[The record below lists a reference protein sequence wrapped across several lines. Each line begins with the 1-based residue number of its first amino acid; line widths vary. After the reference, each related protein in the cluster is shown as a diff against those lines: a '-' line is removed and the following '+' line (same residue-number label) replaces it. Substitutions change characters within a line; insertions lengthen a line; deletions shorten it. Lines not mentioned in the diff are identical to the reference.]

1 MGARNNK
8 KILMKFQFAARM
20 GKVPRSFVREILKV
34 TEDPEIISFAGGLP
48 NPESFPYQ
56 DIKEVVV
63 QVLEE
68 NGAQALQY
76 STTEG
81 YYPLREWVS
90 HRYQSKGL
98 KVDPEEVLVTNGSQQ
113 GLDLVGKIFLD
124 QNDSVLV
131 ERPTYLA
138 ALQSFGLYE
147 PEFHSLPLEEDG
159 VNINSLEMALDKF
172 HPKLFYAVPNFQN
185 PTGISY
191 SLKRRKEVA
200 QVLNDHQTVFVEDNP
215 YGEIRFMGEDHPP
228 VKAFLDES
236 VLLGS
241 FSKIVSPGIRLGW
254 ITTPG
259 EVMDKLVTAKQASDL
274 HSSLLS
280 QMIVHR
286 YLSEYDVEAHLMKI
300 RRMYKRQRDLM
311 VTLIQEE
318 FPEDVK
324 YTKPEGGM
332 FLWVT
337 LPEGM
342 SSLELFELAL
352 KKKVAFVPGQ
362 AFYAEKPQHNTL
374 RMNFSNSSEEKIEEG
389 IKRLGEVIKKL
400 AMD

>member
-1 MGARNNK
+1 
-8 KILMKFQFAARM
+8 MKYEFAARM
-20 GKVPRSFVREILKV
+20 GKVPRSFIREILKV

-48 NPESFPYQ
+48 NPESFPYH
-56 DIKEVVV
+56 DIKEVAV

-68 NGAQALQY
+68 SGAQALQY

-90 HRYQSKGL
+90 NRYQSKGV

-113 GLDLVGKIFLD
+113 GLDLVGKIFLNQKD
-124 QNDSVLV
+124 PVLV

-147 PEFHSLPLEEDG
+147 PVFHSVPLEEDG
-159 VNINSLEMALDKF
+159 VDVNRLEEALHEFD
-172 HPKLFYAVPNFQN
+172 PKLFYAVPNFQN

-200 QVLNDHQTVFVEDNP
+200 RVLTGSNTVFVEDNP

-228 VKAFLDES
+228 VKAFLEES

-254 ITTPG
+254 ITAPA

-286 YLSEYDVEAHLMKI
+286 YLSLYDVEAHLRKI
-300 RRMYKRQRDLM
+300 RSMYKSQRDLM
-311 VTLIQEE
+311 VSLIQEE
-318 FPEDVK
+318 FPEDVQ
-324 YTKPEGGM
+324 YTAPEGGM

-342 SSLELFELAL
+342 SSLELFEMAL
-352 KKKVAFVPGQ
+352 KEKVAFVPGQ
-362 AFYAEKPQHNTL
+362 AFYAEEPQYNTL
-374 RMNFSNSSEEKIEEG
+374 RMNFSNSSAEKIEEG
-389 IKRLGEVIKKL
+389 IKRLGNVIKKL
-400 AMD
+400 LNY

>member
-1 MGARNNK
+1 
-8 KILMKFQFAARM
+8 MKFEFAARM
-20 GKVPRSFVREILKV
+20 GKVPRSFIREILKV

-48 NPESFPYQ
+48 SPESFPYQ
-56 DIKEVVV
+56 DIKEVAV

-90 HRYQSKGL
+90 HRYQARGL
-98 KVDPEEVLVTNGSQQ
+98 KVEPEEVLVTNGSQQ
-113 GLDLVGKIFLD
+113 GLDLVGKIFLN
-124 QNDSVLV
+124 QNDPVLV

-147 PEFHSLPLEEDG
+147 PEFHSLPLEKDG
-159 VNINSLEMALDKF
+159 VDVNHLEEARDRF
-172 HPKLFYAVPNFQN
+172 HPKLFYAVPSFQN

-200 QVLNDHQTVFVEDNP
+200 RALKDSNTVFVEDNP

-228 VKAFLDES
+228 VKAFLEDS

-254 ITTPG
+254 ITAPL

-286 YLSEYDVEAHLMKI
+286 YLTHYDVEAHLNKI
-300 RRMYKRQRDLM
+300 RCMYRRQRDLM
-311 VTLIQEE
+311 VSLIKEE
-318 FPEDVK
+318 FPEDVEC
-324 YTKPEGGM
+324 TEPEGGM

-337 LPEGM
+337 LPEGT
-342 SSLELFELAL
+342 SSLELFEMAL
-352 KKKVAFVPGQ
+352 KEKVAFVPGQ
-362 AFYAEKPQHNTL
+362 AFYAEKPQLNTL
-374 RMNFSNSSEEKIEEG
+374 RMNFSNSSEEKIKEG
-389 IKRLGEVIKKL
+389 ISRLARSIRKL
-400 AMD
+400 EK

>member
-1 MGARNNK
+1 MMN
-8 KILMKFQFAARM
+8 FEFASRM

-56 DIKEVVV
+56 DIKEVAV

-90 HRYQSKGL
+90 QRYHRGGL
-98 KVDPEEVLVTNGSQQ
+98 NVDPEEVLVTNGSQQ
-113 GLDLVGKIFLD
+113 GLDLVGKIFLNQD
-124 QNDSVLV
+124 DPVLV

-147 PEFHSLPLEEDG
+147 PKFHSLPLEEDG
-159 VNINSLEMALDKF
+159 VNINSLKKALDKF
-172 HPKLFYAVPNFQN
+172 HPKLFYAVPSFQN

-191 SLKRRKEVA
+191 SLNRRKEVGR
-200 QVLNDHQTVFVEDNP
+200 LLKDSDTVFVEDNP
-215 YGEIRFMGEDHPP
+215 YGEIRFMGQDHPP
-228 VKAFLDES
+228 VKAFSDES
-236 VLLGS
+236 LLLGS

-254 ITTPG
+254 ITAPG

-286 YLSEYDVEAHLMKI
+286 YLSDYDVEAHLKKI

-311 VTLIQEE
+311 VSLIKEG
-318 FPEDVK
+318 FPEGVK
-324 YTKPEGGM
+324 YTEPEGGM

-342 SSLELFELAL
+342 SSLELFDMAL
-352 KKKVAFVPGQ
+352 KEKVAFVPGQ
-362 AFYAEKPQHNTL
+362 AFYTEDPQHNTL
-374 RMNFSNSSEEKIEEG
+374 RMNFSNCSEDRIEEG
-389 IKRLGEVIKKL
+389 MKRLGYAIKKL
-400 AMD
+400 ATD

>member
-1 MGARNNK
+1 
-8 KILMKFQFAARM
+8 MKFEFAARM

-48 NPESFPYQ
+48 SPESFPYQ
-56 DIKEVVV
+56 DIKEVAV

-68 NGAQALQY
+68 SGAQALQY

-90 HRYQSKGL
+90 HRYQTRGI
-98 KVDPEEVLVTNGSQQ
+98 KVDPEEVLITNGSQQ
-113 GLDLVGKIFLD
+113 GLDLVGKIFLNQKD
-124 QNDSVLV
+124 GVLV

-159 VNINSLEMALDKF
+159 VNVNSLEEGLDEF
-172 HPKLFYAVPNFQN
+172 DPKLFYAVPNFQN
-185 PTGISY
+185 PTGITY
-191 SLKRRKEVA
+191 SLNRRKEVA
-200 QVLNDHQTVFVEDNP
+200 QVLMDSDTIFVEDNP

-236 VLLGS
+236 ILLGS

-254 ITTPG
+254 ITAPA

-280 QMIVHR
+280 QMIVQR
-286 YLSEYDVEAHLMKI
+286 YLSDYDVEAHLKKI
-300 RRMYKRQRDLM
+300 RRMYKSQRDLM
-311 VTLIQEE
+311 VSLIREE
-318 FPEDVK
+318 FPEDVQ
-324 YTKPEGGM
+324 YTEPEGGM

-337 LPEGM
+337 LPEGI
-342 SSLELFELAL
+342 SSLELFEMAL
-352 KKKVAFVPGQ
+352 KEKVAFVPGQ
-362 AFYAEKPQHNTL
+362 AFYAEDPEYNTL
-374 RMNFSNSSEEKIEEG
+374 RMNFSNSSEERIEEG
-389 IKRLGEVIKKL
+389 IKRLGKAIKRL
-400 AMD
+400 ASD

>member
-1 MGARNNK
+1 MN
-8 KILMKFQFAARM
+8 FEFASRM

-48 NPESFPYQ
+48 HPESFPYQ
-56 DIKEVVV
+56 DIKEVAV

-76 STTEG
+76 GATEG
-81 YYPLREWVS
+81 YQPLREWIS
-90 HRYQSKGL
+90 QRYQRMGL

-113 GLDLVGKIFLD
+113 GLDLVGKIFLNQD
-124 QNDSVLV
+124 DAVLV

-147 PEFHSLPLEEDG
+147 PKFHSLALDEDG
-159 VNINSLEMALDKF
+159 VDVNSLKMALDEF
-172 HPKLFYAVPNFQN
+172 HPRLFYAVPSFQN

-191 SLKRRKEVA
+191 SLNRRKEVA
-200 QVLNDHQTVFVEDNP
+200 RLLKDNDTVFVEDNP
-215 YGEIRFMGEDHPP
+215 YGEIRFMGQDNPP

-236 VLLGS
+236 ILLGS

-254 ITTPG
+254 ITAPG
-259 EVMDKLVTAKQASDL
+259 EVMDKLITAKQASDL

-286 YLSEYDVEAHLMKI
+286 YLSDYNVEAHLKKI

-311 VTLIQEE
+311 VSLIKEE
-318 FPEDVK
+318 FPEGVQC
-324 YTKPEGGM
+324 TEPEGGM

-342 SSLELFELAL
+342 SSLELFDSAL
-352 KKKVAFVPGQ
+352 KEKVAFVPGQ
-362 AFYAEKPQHNTL
+362 AFYAEDPQHNTL
-374 RMNFSNSSEEKIEEG
+374 RLNFSNSSEEKIKEG
-389 IKRLGEVIKKL
+389 INRLARSIKEL
-400 AMD
+400 EE

>member
-1 MGARNNK
+1 
-8 KILMKFQFAARM
+8 M
-20 GKVPRSFVREILKV
+20 GKIPRSFVREILKV

-48 NPESFPYQ
+48 SPESFPHQ
-56 DIKEVVV
+56 EIKEAAI

-68 NGAQALQY
+68 DGAQALQY

-81 YYPLREWVS
+81 YYPLREWVA
-90 HRYQSKGL
+90 HRYQMKGL
-98 KVDPEEVLVTNGSQQ
+98 VVDPEDILITNGSQQ
-113 GLDLVGKIFLD
+113 GLDLVGKIFLNQKD
-124 QNDSVLV
+124 PVLV

-147 PEFHSLPLEEDG
+147 PEFHSLPLEKDG
-159 VNINSLEMALDKF
+159 VHVNRLEEALTQF
-172 HPKLFYAVPNFQN
+172 YPKLFYAVPNFQN

-200 QVLNDHQTVFVEDNP
+200 RLLNDSDTVFVEDNP
-215 YGEIRFMGEDHPP
+215 YGEIRFMGEDQPP
-228 VKAFLDES
+228 LKAFLEDS

-254 ITTPG
+254 ITTPT
-259 EVMDKLVTAKQASDL
+259 EIMDKLVTAKQASDL

-286 YLSEYDVEAHLMKI
+286 YLSLYDVEAHLNKI
-300 RRMYKRQRDLM
+300 RSMYKRQRDLM

-318 FPEDVK
+318 FPEGVK
-324 YTKPEGGM
+324 CTEPEGGM

-342 SSLELFELAL
+342 STLELFEIAL
-352 KKKVAFVPGQ
+352 KEKVAFVPGQ
-362 AFYAEKPQHNTL
+362 AFYAENPQFNTL
-374 RMNFSNSSEEKIEEG
+374 RMNFSNSSEEKIKEG
-389 IKRLGEVIKKL
+389 IYRLAKSIKKL
-400 AMD
+400 EN